1 MSRIKKGYKI
11 GGFFIM
17 DRKRII
23 EILFSTKKYTE
34 DQKEIIMNL
43 EEAKFEWEGA
53 RSYFQVA
60 DDPKLIDY
68 AIYREDQSR
77 ARYIYFL
84 LEARSKGI
92 TIDASSMI
100 EDLDIIN
107 R

>member
-1 MSRIKKGYKI
+1 M
-11 GGFFIM
+11 
-17 DRKRII
+17 
-23 EILFSTKKYTE
+23 FSTRKYTE
-34 DQKEIIMNL
+34 DEKDIIMCL

-53 RSYFQVA
+53 RKYFQVV

-84 LEARSKGI
+84 LEARRKGV

-100 EDLDIIN
+100 EELDIIN